1 MILRYESGA
10 RVEAVLL
17 AANDQNMRV
26 AIESQ
31 SDSVELR
38 RLGDAW
44 QTDGGEAIEIE
55 ALIQVPGADMARFRS
70 EMRPRTMTAGSPV
83 IPF

>member
-1 MILRYESGA
+1 MRVAPESK
-10 RVEAVLL
+10 L
-17 AANDQNMRV
+17 AAQDQKMRV
-26 AIESQ
+26 AIASQ

-38 RLGDAW
+38 KVGESW

-55 ALIQVPGADMARFRS
+55 ALLQVPGADMGRFRS
-70 EMRPRTMTAGSPV
+70 QMRPRTMTAGSPL